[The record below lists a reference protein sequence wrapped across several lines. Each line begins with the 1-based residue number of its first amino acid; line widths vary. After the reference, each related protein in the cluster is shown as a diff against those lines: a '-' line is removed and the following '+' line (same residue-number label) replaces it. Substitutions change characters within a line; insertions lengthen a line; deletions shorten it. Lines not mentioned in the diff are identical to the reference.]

1 MPEVRSII
9 VGLALGWALLLSG
22 CTRELDDSS
31 PEGAAALFI
40 DALARGSEGD
50 PEAREEAFRLLD
62 ERSRRLLGERA
73 RSTTALGA
81 REYAPWEMLVEGRA
95 RLRFTPRRGSG
106 VRVSEDGEDG
116 RATVLVTGEDE
127 SQRAEIPMVLE
138 EDGWRVVLGVPELR
152 SRERAAAATE

>member
-1 MPEVRSII
+1 MQEARGIFVALAV
-9 VGLALGWALLLSG
+9 VGALLFAG
-22 CTRELDDSS
+22 CARELDDST

-40 DALARGSEGD
+40 DALARGSDGD

-62 ERSRRLLGERA
+62 ESSRRRLTERA

-81 REYAPWEMLVEGRA
+81 REYEPWEMLVEGRS

-116 RATVLVTGEDE
+116 LATVLVTGQDE
-127 SQRAEIPMVLE
+127 SQRVEIPMVLE

-152 SRERAAAATE
+152 GRERPADPE